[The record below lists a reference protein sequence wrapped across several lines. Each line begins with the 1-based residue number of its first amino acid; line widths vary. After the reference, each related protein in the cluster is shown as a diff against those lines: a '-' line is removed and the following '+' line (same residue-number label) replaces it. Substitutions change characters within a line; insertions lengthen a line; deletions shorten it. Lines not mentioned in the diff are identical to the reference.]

1 MAHDQSPVRI
11 ELDGERHVEGE
22 ATYTID
28 CATCVMRN
36 TVACH
41 DCVVT
46 FLCERE
52 PTEAIL
58 LDLAEMQALRR
69 LARAGLAPGLRH
81 VRQ

>member
-1 MAHDQSPVRI
+1 
-11 ELDGERHVEGE
+11 
-22 ATYTID
+22 
-28 CATCVMRN
+28 MRD
-36 TVACH
+36 TAACD